1 MPSVALALS
10 LVIVGFTQGPHSS
23 APLRQQ
29 SRPTVDLS
37 PSTPLSTAPAQN
49 NDKPFDKLFNKSLP
63 PQADTSRQP
72 AENRQAAPKVVCG
85 MVVIPADPSIDPKI
99 VAPPPPEAANA
110 KIRRI
115 VPDVCVESA
124 RR

>member
-1 MPSVALALS
+1 MTSVVLALP
-10 LVIVGFTQGPHSS
+10 LVMVGLTQGPHAS

-29 SRPTVDLS
+29 RPATVDLS
-37 PSTPLSTAPAQN
+37 PSTPLTTAPAQN

-63 PQADTSRQP
+63 PQAMPSGQP
-72 AENRQAAPKVVCG
+72 AKNQQAGPKVVCG
-85 MVVIPADPSIDPKI
+85 MVVIPADPAIDPKI
-99 VAPPPPEAANA
+99 VTPPPPDAADA

-115 VPDVCVESA
+115 VPDVCVDSA